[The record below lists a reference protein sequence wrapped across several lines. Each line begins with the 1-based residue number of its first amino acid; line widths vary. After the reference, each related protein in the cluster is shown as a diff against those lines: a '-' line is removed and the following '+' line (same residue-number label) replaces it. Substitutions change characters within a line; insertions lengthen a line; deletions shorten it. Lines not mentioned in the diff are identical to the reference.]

1 MRLHSQLCEWSRQ
14 RNVGGFRVDSW
25 FGGIILN
32 KLFKCLRA
40 SHESESAVGAVAMWM
55 NSGRTKCTTVT
66 LWSLPELSLWKELSH
81 TFVLVD
87 HLLSVLNMRTL
98 CSFNDVEKR
107 FLIPSEAV
115 PCIEQPEF

>member
-55 NSGRTKCTTVT
+55 NSGRTKCTAVM

-107 FLIPSEAV
+107 VLIPSETV
-115 PCIEQPEF
+115 PCTEQPEF